1 MWRQGEVHDSGKERH
16 PTPRS
21 PRLTRT
27 RRRAHTHTQPGAP
40 TCAGGHGLKRV
51 PPNSRAWACDAALGP
66 DGPAGCLLGLS
77 KAGVGTAGVAYFR
90 CDACDYDLCER

>member
-1 MWRQGEVHDSGKERH
+1 M
-16 PTPRS
+16 
-21 PRLTRT
+21 
-27 RRRAHTHTQPGAP
+27 
-40 TCAGGHGLKRV
+40 

>member
-1 MWRQGEVHDSGKERH
+1 MHGGTGTDRGQISGKERA
-16 PTPRS
+16 PDVPL
-21 PRLTRT
+21 LTRT
-27 RRRAHTHTQPGAP
+27 RRRARAQPGAP
-40 TCAGGHGLKRV
+40 TCPGGHGLKLV

-66 DGPAGCLLGLS
+66 DGPAGCQLGLS